1 MSLYD
6 DLLALVPN
14 KKQTPNG
21 WVSFNA
27 PCCHHQGENRDT
39 KKRGGIKR
47 TDDGGATYHCFNCG
61 YKASWRPGRGLSKR
75 MRELLG
81 WMGASDDQI
90 NKIAFECMKTEG
102 GHKAERVV
110 AIPDFVP
117 RKMPDNAQKITEEL
131 IMRDERVHPVVQY
144 IDSRGLNIYDNDFY
158 WSDEGGFADRMI
170 IPLTVNRQLMGY
182 IARKITDG
190 KPKYITEHPAHIVF
204 NLDKQ
209 PWQRKFVLVFEG
221 SIDAMLMEGVAVL
234 TNEVSPEQALQINS
248 LGKQVIVVPDQDKA
262 GETLVK
268 HAINNGWSVA
278 FPNWAEDIKDA
289 ADAVKRY
296 GKLATLI
303 SIVQNVEETPLKIQ
317 LRMKL

>member
-6 DLLALVPN
+6 DLLALAPS

-39 KKRGGIKR
+39 KKRGGIKK
-47 TDDGGATYHCFNCG
+47 TEDGGATYHCFNCG

-90 NKIAFECMKTEG
+90 NKIAFECMKTEAG
-102 GHKAERVV
+102 QQAERVV
-110 AIPDFVP
+110 AIPQFIP

-131 IMRDERVHPVVQY
+131 IMKDERVHPVVQY
-144 IDSRGLNIYDNDFY
+144 IDSRMLDVYANDFY
-158 WSDEGGFADRMI
+158 WSDAPGFIDRML
-170 IPLTVNRQLMGY
+170 IPLTVNKQIMGY
-182 IARKITDG
+182 IGRKITDG

-221 SIDAMLMEGVAVL
+221 SIDAMLLEGVAVL
-234 TNEVSPEQALQINS
+234 TNEVSAEQALQINA
-248 LGKQVIVVPDQDKA
+248 LGKQVIVVPDQDKP
-262 GETLVK
+262 GETLIK

-303 SIVQNVEETPLKIQ
+303 SIVKNVEDTPLKIQ

>member
-102 GHKAERVV
+102 GQKAERVV

-131 IMRDERVHPVVQY
+131 IMKDERVHPVVQY

-170 IPLTVNRQLMGY
+170 IPLTVNKQIMGY

-209 PWQRKFVLVFEG
+209 SWERKFVLVFEG

-234 TNEVSPEQALQINS
+234 TNEVSAEQALQINN
-248 LGKQVIVVPDQDKA
+248 LGKQVIVVPDRDKA
-262 GETLVK
+262 GESLIK
-268 HAINNGWSVA
+268 HALTQGWAVS
-278 FPNWAEDIKDA
+278 FPNWEEDIKDA
-289 ADAVKRY
+289 ADAVKKY
-296 GKLATLI
+296 GKLTTLI
-303 SIVQNVEETPLKIQ
+303 SIVKNVEDNPLKIK

>member
-6 DLLALVPN
+6 DLLALAPS

-39 KKRGGIKR
+39 KKRGGIKK
-47 TDDGGATYHCFNCG
+47 TEDGGATYHCFNCG

-102 GHKAERVV
+102 GHKADRVI
-110 AIPDFVP
+110 AIPEFIP
-117 RKMPDNAQKITEEL
+117 RKMPDNSQLITEEL
-131 IMRDERVHPVVQY
+131 IMNDERVHPVVQY

-158 WSDEGGFADRMI
+158 WSDEGGFIDRMI
-170 IPLTVNRQLMGY
+170 IPLTVNRRLMGY

-204 NLDKQ
+204 NLDRQ
-209 PWQRKFVLVFEG
+209 PWERQFVLVFEG
-221 SIDAMLMEGVAVL
+221 SIDAMLMGGVAVL
-234 TNEVSPEQALQINS
+234 TNEVSPEQALQINAV
-248 LGKQVIVVPDQDKA
+248 GKKVIVVPDQDKP

-268 HAINNGWSVA
+268 HALDNGWSVA
-278 FPNWAEDIKDA
+278 FPNWAEDVKDA

-303 SIVQNVEETPLKIQ
+303 SIVKNVEDNPLKIK

>member
-39 KKRGGIKR
+39 KKRGGIKK
-47 TDDGGATYHCFNCG
+47 TEDGGATYHCFNCG
-61 YKASWRPGRGLSKR
+61 YKASWRPGRGLGKR

-81 WMGASDDQI
+81 WLGASDDQI
-90 NKIAFECMKTEG
+90 NKIAFECLKTEG
-102 GHKAERVV
+102 GHKADRVIAV
-110 AIPDFVP
+110 PDFVP
-117 RKMPDNAQKITEEL
+117 RKMPDNTQKITEEL
-131 IMRDERVHPVVQY
+131 IMKDERVHPVVQY
-144 IDSRGLNIYDNDFY
+144 IDSRGLDIYANDFY
-158 WSDEGGFADRMI
+158 WSEEGGFIDRMI
-170 IPLTVNRQLMGY
+170 IPLTVNRQIMGY

-221 SIDAMLMEGVAVL
+221 SIDAMLLEGVAVL
-234 TNEVSPEQALQINS
+234 TNEVSPEQALQINN
-248 LGKQVIVVPDQDKA
+248 LGKQVIVVPDRDKA
-262 GETLVK
+262 GETLIK
-268 HAINNGWSVA
+268 HAINNGWSVS
-278 FPNWAEDIKDA
+278 FPNWAEDVKDA
-289 ADAVKRY
+289 ADAVKKY
-296 GKLATLI
+296 GRLATLI
-303 SIVQNVEETPLKIQ
+303 SIVKNIEDTPLKIQ